1 MAGEGQRLLGKYY
14 GKDQITHGEIEEL
27 GLKVVTAEG
36 REVQPEDLRDRV
48 FRVED
53 PEEPSGYVVRSMED
67 ETAGHTLAY
76 LQERS

>member
-14 GKDQITHGEIEEL
+14 GKDRITHGEMEEL

-36 REVQPEDLRDRV
+36 KQVQPEDLQDKV

-76 LQERS
+76 LQERP

>member
-14 GKDQITHGEIEEL
+14 GKDRITHGEMEEL

-36 REVQPEDLRDRV
+36 DEVQPEDLQGRV

-53 PEEPSGYVVRSMED
+53 ADEPSGYVVRSMED
-67 ETAGHTLAY
+67 ETAGHTLTY
-76 LQERS
+76 LQKRG